1 VRLLLSLLAHLR
13 TSWLSLEAAVV
24 VMTVEAVVVLVVTEH
39 LLVQAVVERLL
50 NLNLD

>member
-1 VRLLLSLLAHLR
+1 LLAHLL
-13 TSWLSLEAAVV
+13 TSWLLPEAAVV